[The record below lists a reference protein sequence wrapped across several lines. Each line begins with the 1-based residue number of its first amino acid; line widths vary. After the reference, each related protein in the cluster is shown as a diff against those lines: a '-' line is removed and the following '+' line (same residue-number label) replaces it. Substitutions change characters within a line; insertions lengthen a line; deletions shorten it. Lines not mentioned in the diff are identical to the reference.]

1 MTMDGGLEAG
11 QAGAPK
17 PFRLRFACNQCNTSK
32 VRCSGDKDGC
42 SRCVSLGLKCQYQVS
57 MVGRSSFK
65 RQRLGGSHHW
75 EARPQMPPSSDPYTE
90 LTLGARPASGSWS
103 RSDAPSTGAVLPA
116 LVPAVPLIKEG
127 GVFQLG
133 DVGDYAGSGSG
144 SSPAKLFPTHGAVS
158 ADILGGCA
166 DPLDMDIVDTPCSV
180 RIFDPQHAQDSTAE
194 GWQAHFAWQHQAT
207 HPPLTELGAKSTVAA
222 SQSWRDSNGL
232 KRYHH
237 AAALTSVIESLERCS
252 LSTAPTMDR
261 IMSVN
266 RKAMTSL
273 PPIMAMDG
281 FKMCHSCPM
290 LVTTILDLILSMYE
304 SALDSM
310 QSDLADNAQ
319 TTEHWN
325 DGSIG
330 SQSQG
335 SPSRSALSPPDVVTA
350 DASTTSSSI
359 TSSLMRQGRPVF
371 SFGCLELEPDEQ
383 VMLRSLLLKRDLLK
397 CIDTIRS
404 CHGEWKRL
412 QQAQAAPSEDHQSP
426 GQKKPSLASRNHLQE
441 WYQGMQEKAKELLAS
456 VKPHDL

>member
-158 ADILGGCA
+158 ADILGAAPTLGHGHCRH
-166 DPLDMDIVDTPCSV
+166 PMLP
-180 RIFDPQHAQDSTAE
+180 
-194 GWQAHFAWQHQAT
+194 T